1 MRGRCVVAGG
11 ILGILILPATLHAA
25 ESTPLPE
32 GSTIRLTFPC
42 ELLRPGVRGDCQEV
56 GRLARWEADS
66 LSVAWE
72 DSTETLRLADL
83 IRLEASEG
91 KKNYRWLGT
100 GLGFVLGAGL
110 TYFILESGGST
121 SPCDQD
127 SNQDAMSDEECWGIT
142 ALGGVAGAGLGFV
155 VGGLFQS
162 DRWKDVSLTR

>member
-1 MRGRCVVAGG
+1 MSRGVLAGG
-11 ILGILILPATLHAA
+11 ILGILFLPANLPAA
-25 ESTPLPE
+25 ESTPPPE
-32 GSTIRLTFPC
+32 GSRIRLTFPC
-42 ELLRPGVRGDCQEV
+42 ELLRPGFRGDCREV
-56 GRLARWEADS
+56 GRLARWEPDS
-66 LSVAWE
+66 LSVAWA

-91 KKNYRWLGT
+91 KKTYRWLGT

-110 TYFILESGGST
+110 TYLILEGGGST
-121 SPCDQD
+121 SPCDQN

-162 DRWKDVSLTR
+162 DRWKEVPLEK